1 MHHITA
7 SHITSLSRLWSAGLT
22 LVCHV
27 DEPLDTQRVQGGD
40 EVESDPRGHEERQ
53 TDPVYR
59 VPGGGYALAVPLTA
73 VEQRDIR
80 VNQPEFILK

>member
-7 SHITSLSRLWSAGLT
+7 SNITSLSGLWAVGPT

-59 VPGGGYALAVPLTA
+59 VPRGGHALTVPLTA
-73 VEQRDIR
+73 VEQGDVR